1 MARSNATTP
10 NALASSLSKALGRT
24 ITAKAVRTVA
34 RGIVKAYDK
43 VSHPAYQSHAYTPEQ
58 VRTITA
64 AFRARG
70 TRTASAGTAKVAAR
84 KSAPKAKS
92 AIVAAPDAS

>member
-1 MARSNATTP
+1 MARSSAVTP
-10 NALASSLSKALGRT
+10 NALASSLSKSLGRT
-24 ITAKAVRTVA
+24 ITPKAVRTVA

-43 VSHPAYQSHAYTPEQ
+43 ATHPAYQSHAYTPDQ

-70 TRTASAGTAKVAAR
+70 TRTASAASAGKVKAR
-84 KSAPKAKS
+84 KARPASAPT
-92 AIVAAPDAS
+92 VTVEQ

>member
-1 MARSNATTP
+1 MARSNTVTP
-10 NALASSLSKALGRT
+10 NALASSLSKSLGRT

-43 VSHPAYQSHAYTPEQ
+43 ATHPAYQSHAYSTEQ
-58 VRTITA
+58 ARVITA

-70 TRTASAGTAKVAAR
+70 TRTASAATSKVNAR
-84 KSAPKAKS
+84 KPRKAS
-92 AIVAAPDAS
+92 AAPSVATTE